1 MSANSAQKPENTALP
16 ASKGLWTLAALW
28 PFIRPYK
35 GTAALALLALMFT
48 AGLTLSLGQG
58 VRLLI
63 DQGFI
68 SGSIAALNQTVG
80 LLAVIITLMAAGTF
94 ARFYWMTWLGE
105 RVTADLR
112 QAVFDHLITLHPSYF
127 EENRSGEVMSRLTT
141 DTTLLQSIIGSSF
154 SLALRSLLMLLGGL
168 IMLLI
173 TNLKLSLVVL
183 AAVPLV
189 LIPILIFGKRVRRLS
204 RASQDRIANVGT
216 YAGEIIQQIKTVQ
229 SYHREPDESHAFGRE
244 VEAAFQVARQRILQR
259 AWLMSLVIL
268 LAFSAIGGMLWIGGV
283 DVIEGRLSGGEL
295 AAFVFYAVIV
305 ASGVA
310 TVSEVLGEL
319 QRAAGAA
326 ERLIELLQVD
336 SEIKAPEA
344 SPENT
349 PAVSGRTATGSTDPH
364 TFHLQL
370 DQVSFAYPSRPDQPA
385 LKGFSASI
393 RHGETVALVGPSG
406 AGKSTLFE
414 LLLRFYDPQ
423 SGRILYQ
430 GQDLRA
436 MAPGDFRAHIAWVPQ
451 QPTLF
456 SRDVNYNIRYGRPDA
471 TSDEVLAAAQAASAD
486 EFIRQLPQGYDSF
499 LGENGV
505 RLSGGQKQRLI
516 IARAILRDPALLLLD
531 EATSALDTENE
542 YRVQQALINL
552 TRGRTTLIIAHR
564 LSTIRHADRILLL
577 DQGQCIAE
585 GSHEALMRDNTTYQR
600 LVRLQFGRAGKEV
613 GKADSASASEIQ

>member
-1 MSANSAQKPENTALP
+1 MSADTPAATPQGHKPMHH
-16 ASKGLWTLAALW
+16 GLWTLSALW
-28 PFIRPYK
+28 PFIKPYK
-35 GTAALALLALMFT
+35 GTAVLALLALLFT

-68 SGSIAALNQTVG
+68 AGSITALNQTVG
-80 LLAVIITLMAAGTF
+80 LLAMIITLMAAGTF

-112 QAVFDHLITLHPSYF
+112 QAVFDHLITLHPNYF
-127 EENRSGEVMSRLTT
+127 EENRSGEVISRLTT

-168 IMLLI
+168 IMLLV

-189 LIPILIFGKRVRRLS
+189 MIPILIFGKRVRRLS
-204 RASQDRIANVGT
+204 RASQDRIADVGT

-229 SYHREPDESHAFGRE
+229 SYHREQDESRAFAGE
-244 VEAAFQVARQRILQR
+244 VDGAFQVARQRILQR
-259 AWLMSLVIL
+259 AWLMALVIL
-268 LAFSAIGGMLWIGGV
+268 LAFSAIGAMLWVGGV
-283 DVIEGRLSGGEL
+283 DVIQGQLSGGEL

-326 ERLIELLQVD
+326 ERLIELLRVD
-336 SEIKAPEA
+336 SKIQAPDPTDQA
-344 SPENT
+344 SRQ
-349 PAVSGRTATGSTDPH
+349 ADHARKSTATTC
-364 TFHLQL
+364 HLQL
-370 DQVSFAYPSRPDQPA
+370 EKVTFAYPSRPDRPA
-385 LKGFSASI
+385 LTNFSAGI
-393 RHGETVALVGPSG
+393 RTGETVALVGPSG

-423 SGRILYQ
+423 AGRILYC

-436 MAPGDFRAHIAWVPQ
+436 MPPADFRTQIAWVPQ

-456 SRDVNYNIRYGRPDA
+456 SRDVNYNIRYGRPEATDA
-471 TSDEVLAAAQAASAD
+471 EVEAAARAASAH
-486 EFIRQLPQGYDSF
+486 EFIEQLPQGYASF

-531 EATSALDTENE
+531 EATSALDSENE

-552 TRGRTTLIIAHR
+552 TRNRTTLIIAHR
-564 LSTIRHADRILLL
+564 LSTIRHADRILML
-577 DQGQCIAE
+577 DQGQCVAE
-585 GSHEALMRDNTTYQR
+585 GTHDALMANNATYQR
-600 LVRLQFGRAGKEV
+600 LVRLQFGRAERTSDLHGSAARSEV
-613 GKADSASASEIQ
+613 E